1 MREGSDTAGFGPPP
15 PFDTECEAV
24 LSRLDEPD
32 YFTMTPD
39 MIPAARGRQVFPSD
53 DQLRRGGRIH
63 VHERVVPG
71 PAGAPPISLLI
82 CRPADR
88 VGSIPV
94 IYLSH
99 GGGMVSGKNRS
110 DILEVLDW
118 AEELR
123 AAVVSVEYRLAP
135 ETPHPGPIE
144 DCYAGLTWLAA
155 HHEELGIDP
164 DQVVIAGFSA
174 GGGLTAAL
182 ALLARDRDGPA
193 ILGQLLLCPML
204 DDRNNSPSSRQ
215 MVGRG
220 IWDRVANETGWTA
233 LLGDRHADSDV
244 SPYASPAR
252 SADVSRL
259 PPAFIDVGSAETFR
273 DEDIAYAS
281 RIWAAGGVA
290 ELHVWPG
297 GFHGHYSLA
306 PDARISSETRAARLA
321 WLRRLLNS

>member
-1 MREGSDTAGFGPPP
+1 M
-15 PFDTECEAV
+15 
-24 LSRLDEPD
+24 
-32 YFTMTPD
+32 
-39 MIPAARGRQVFPSD
+39 
-53 DQLRRGGRIH
+53 
-63 VHERVVPG
+63 
-71 PAGAPPISLLI
+71 
-82 CRPADR
+82 
-88 VGSIPV
+88 

-164 DQVVIAGFSA
+164 DQVVIAGLSA

-193 ILGQLLLCPML
+193 MPRTASALSDARRPQQQPLLPANGGARNLGIESPT
-204 DDRNNSPSSRQ
+204 RPVGRPSSVTGTPTATCPRMPLQ
-215 MVGRG
+215 LGRP
-220 IWDRVANETGWTA
+220 RVA
-233 LLGDRHADSDV
+233 S
-244 SPYASPAR
+244 
-252 SADVSRL
+252 

-297 GFHGHYSLA
+297 GFHGYYSLA